1 MDTKI
6 LLSIFLVAV
15 VSFITGIMF
24 YDSSRSQSELEY
36 QGGWGAN
43 HIQVVVFTNDI
54 EDAKALFYNSYKRF
68 EILYYELH
76 NGMIVITAQKF

>member
-24 YDSSRSQSELEY
+24 YDSSRSQSESEY
-36 QGGWGAN
+36 QGGW
-43 HIQVVVFTNDI
+43 
-54 EDAKALFYNSYKRF
+54 E
-68 EILYYELH
+68 
-76 NGMIVITAQKF
+76 